1 MDEAGFGNMK
11 GWIGVVVMAAILV
24 TPVQAQSKRTM
35 RQVQM
40 IAMGGASDPAGPV
53 VRSEAGEAAGISSPP
68 EIPGFAVHDL
78 SRRYVEYRMA
88 NELRGNVEGVVPPPI
103 DAKNMA
109 APTLPVAASSPIS
122 VPFWMRPA
130 SPVLAMAPAVF
141 TPGCTPVGY
150 RPSGILSRDAEAR
163 RATFYAN
170 MSAIACEHGIPVGLF
185 DAVIMRESRYDPAA
199 ISPKRAYGL
208 TQLMP
213 GTADGLGVNRFDIVG
228 NLRGGA
234 RYLRQQLDRFGQVHL
249 ALAAYNAGPGRVRG
263 GQIPRITETREYV
276 ANILTNWT
284 RLSGFGRVATVQASS
299 SPGTPP
305 LTSMPVRRPGVAIS
319 TF

>member
-1 MDEAGFGNMK
+1 MK
-11 GWIGVVVMAAILV
+11 EWIAAVAV
-24 TPVQAQSKRTM
+24 TATLATSVQAQSKRIV
-35 RQVQM
+35 RQVQL
-40 IAMGGASDPAGPV
+40 IAMGGVSDAAGPAA
-53 VRSEAGEAAGISSPP
+53 RSEAGVPAGISSPP

-88 NELRGNVEGVVPPPI
+88 NELRGDVESVVPAPP
-103 DAKNMA
+103 DTTSMA
-109 APTLPVAASSPIS
+109 APALPVAASSPIS

-305 LTSMPVRRPGVAIS
+305 LTSMPVRRPGVAVS

>member
-1 MDEAGFGNMK
+1 MKKWITGAALAAMITVPANAQPRRGN
-11 GWIGVVVMAAILV
+11 
-24 TPVQAQSKRTM
+24 

-40 IAMGGASDPAGPV
+40 IAMGGASEPTGPGA
-53 VRSEAGEAAGISSPP
+53 RSEAGVPAGISSPP

-88 NELRGNVEGVVPPPI
+88 NELRGNVEGVVPAPI
-103 DAKNMA
+103 DAANMA
-109 APTLPVAASSPIS
+109 VPALPVAASSPIS

-130 SPVLAMAPAVF
+130 GPALPMAPAVF

-150 RPSGILSRDAEAR
+150 RPSGILSRGAEAR
-163 RATFYAN
+163 RAAFYAN

-213 GTADGLGVNRFDIVG
+213 GTADGLGVNRFDIIG

-263 GQIPRITETREYV
+263 GQIPRITETRDYV
-276 ANILTNWT
+276 ANILTNWS
-284 RLSGFGRVATVQASS
+284 RLSGFGRVATLQASS
-299 SPGTPP
+299 SRGTPP
-305 LTSMPVRRPGVAIS
+305 LTSMPVRRSGVAVS